1 MNALFAGFVMS
12 EYTIRTMIKCLCR
25 DGFPLA
31 HSIMVTY
38 PDMVLPEAIYHYGR
52 TSIYIFLF

>member
-1 MNALFAGFVMS
+1 MS